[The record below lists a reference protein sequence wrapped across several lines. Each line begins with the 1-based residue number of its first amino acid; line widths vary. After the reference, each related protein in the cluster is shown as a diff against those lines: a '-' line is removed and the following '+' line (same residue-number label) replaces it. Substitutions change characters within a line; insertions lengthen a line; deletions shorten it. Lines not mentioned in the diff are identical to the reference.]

1 MWRVPILI
9 EIYVQAA
16 CDLETPTD
24 IIVAGLPG
32 QYVDDLK
39 EYPVTLVGQPPA
51 MRNGLD
57 DLGGRAPAFLRS
69 LPGIASGQLFKGLG
83 E

>member
-39 EYPVTLVGQPPA
+39 EY
-51 MRNGLD
+51 
-57 DLGGRAPAFLRS
+57 
-69 LPGIASGQLFKGLG
+69 ASGSGGATPGHAQRP
-83 E
+83 